1 MKRFL
6 WSMGLALA
14 GMFLSA
20 KDIDWTYDSTGHKLF
35 TMLLY
40 GAIAAVIG
48 LCLSIGVEPARSTGR
63 RTVRLLCWTGSF
75 ALLGLAVGH
84 GNVPWL
90 VTLRFLAIFTAIGA
104 AIGSLQFMVSTRNR
118 QDVPRDR

>member
-1 MKRFL
+1 
-6 WSMGLALA
+6 MGVSLA
-14 GMFLSA
+14 GIFLCP

-40 GAIAAVIG
+40 GVIGAAMG
-48 LCLSIGVEPARSTGR
+48 LCLSIVVEPARSHGR
-63 RTVRLLCWTGSF
+63 RTVRLLCWTSAF

-90 VTLRFLAIFTAIGA
+90 VTLRFVAIFTAVGA
-104 AIGSLQFMVSTRNR
+104 AIGSMQFVISSRSS

>member
-1 MKRFL
+1 
-6 WSMGLALA
+6 MGLALA
-14 GMFLSA
+14 GIFLSA
-20 KDIDWTYDSTGHKLF
+20 KDIDWTYDPAGHKLF

-40 GAIAAVIG
+40 GAIGAAMG
-48 LCLSIGVEPARSTGR
+48 LCLSIVVEPARSRGR

-75 ALLGLAVGH
+75 TLLGIAVGH

-90 VTLRFLAIFTAIGA
+90 VTLRFVAIFTAIGA
-104 AIGSLQFMVSTRNR
+104 AIGSLQFLVSSRTR